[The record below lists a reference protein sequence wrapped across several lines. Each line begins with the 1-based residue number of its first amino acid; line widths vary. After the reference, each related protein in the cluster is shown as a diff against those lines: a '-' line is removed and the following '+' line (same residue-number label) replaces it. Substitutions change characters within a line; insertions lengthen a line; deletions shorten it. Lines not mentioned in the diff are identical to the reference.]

1 MKKTWRLAV
10 PLAALALLSG
20 CVPWGGT
27 AFTVDGSPV
36 SSRAVDAAVSGCA
49 AAFKAEASSDLRL
62 TMVSWM
68 IAGKVADTVAS
79 KTNQTITDAER
90 QQFLNASAQ
99 GQATLT
105 DPECAKVG
113 SGLATYGILGQR
125 LAQQGGQAAYVAE
138 VQKISV
144 QVNPRYGSWDSSKVQ
159 LVVGTGSLSSP
170 APTQTAN
177 P

>member
-10 PLAALALLSG
+10 PLSALALLSG

-49 AAFKAEASSDLRL
+49 AAFGAESSPDLRL

-68 IAGKVADTVAS
+68 IAGKVAEKVAS

-90 QQFLNASAQ
+90 LQFLNASSQ

-113 SGLATYGILGQR
+113 SGLATYNILGQR
-125 LAQQGGQAAYVAE
+125 ISGQAGQAAFVGE

-144 QVNPRYGSWDSSKVQ
+144 QVNPRYGSWDSRQGQ

-170 APTQTAN
+170 APTLAAK